1 MEPQQ
6 LTEAALSLPEP
17 QRIELA
23 ASLIHSLEQAPD
35 PQAETLWADEIKRR
49 LESIDD
55 GTAKLFPADE
65 VFAEMKKRRGG

>member
-17 QRIELA
+17 QRVELA
-23 ASLIHSLEQAPD
+23 ASLIHSLEPAPD
-35 PQAETLWADEIKRR
+35 PQAEELWADEIKQR

-55 GTAKLFPADE
+55 GTAKLFPAEE
-65 VFAEMKKRRGG
+65 VFAEMRKRRDG

>member
-1 MEPQQ
+1 MQPQQ

-23 ASLIHSLEQAPD
+23 ASLIHSLEPAPD
-35 PQAETLWADEIKRR
+35 PEAEACWADEIRRR

-55 GTAKLFPADE
+55 LFVSRTIQRGTCLVANSLE
-65 VFAEMKKRRGG
+65 HC

>member
-1 MEPQQ
+1 MQPQQ

-23 ASLIHSLEQAPD
+23 ASLIHSLEPAPD
-35 PQAETLWADEIKRR
+35 PEAEACWADEIRRR

-65 VFAEMKKRRGG
+65 VFAEMKQRRDG

>member
-1 MEPQQ
+1 MESQQ

-17 QRIELA
+17 QRIDLA
-23 ASLIHSLEQAPD
+23 ASLIHSLEPDPD

-65 VFAEMKKRRGG
+65 IFAEMKQRRDG